1 MRLFLKLASLTI
13 ATIGL
18 LISLA
23 DAVGWIPN
31 PRAQL
36 ADQITSL
43 GSDVLS
49 LNTENVDSLLIYFL
63 KKKYPAYQKQSNEMA
78 GIAIEDLRMNAS
90 VMGTVYIEH
99 KNGGRHQLCSF
110 QELREWANNEKFP
123 FWIGWWVAV
132 AGLVCA
138 WAIEL
143 LDVHIARKA
152 RISATSESGDVSQED
167 AEVNKECKKQ
177 ELSNQSIESTA

>member
-1 MRLFLKLASLTI
+1 MKLFLKFASLTI

-18 LISLA
+18 LISFA

-43 GSDVLS
+43 GNNVLP
-49 LNTENVDSLLIYFL
+49 LNTDNVDGFLRYFL
-63 KKKYPAYQKQSNEMA
+63 KKKYPAYQKQANEMA

-110 QELREWANNEKFP
+110 QQLHEWANNEKFP

-138 WAIEL
+138 WTIEV
-143 LDVHIARKA
+143 LDSHILCKP
-152 RISATSESGDVSQED
+152 RISGPSQPD
-167 AEVNKECKKQ
+167 AVNQEVAEANREYQKQ
-177 ELSNQSIESTA
+177 ESSNGLAGARR